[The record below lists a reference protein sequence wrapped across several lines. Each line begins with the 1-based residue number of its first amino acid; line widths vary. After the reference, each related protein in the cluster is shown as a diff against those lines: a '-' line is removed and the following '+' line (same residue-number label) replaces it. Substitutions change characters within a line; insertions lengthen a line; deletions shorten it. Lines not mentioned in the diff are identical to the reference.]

1 MRLIPIS
8 MIVTVFA
15 STSVLAGCQ
24 GDDNSLPLPPSDAS
38 ADAKGSDAASDA
50 TVDSEAVAEGDA
62 AQKDVS
68 VADASSPVEGGA
80 DDSSADAQPDAP
92 RVQEAGTDSQADG
105 AGADGGD

>member
-8 MIVTVFA
+8 LIVAVFA
-15 STSVLAGCQ
+15 STSVLLGCQ
-24 GDDNSLPLPPSDAS
+24 GDDNTLTLPPSDAS
-38 ADAKGSDAASDA
+38 ADAKGTDATSDATIDSGPAESDAAR
-50 TVDSEAVAEGDA
+50 
-62 AQKDVS
+62 KDVS

-105 AGADGGD
+105 GD

>member
-1 MRLIPIS
+1 

-15 STSVLAGCQ
+15 STSVLLGCQ

-38 ADAKGSDAASDA
+38 ADAKGTDAASDA
-50 TVDSEAVAEGDA
+50 TVDSEPTGGDA